1 MSGRCVVVGGAS
13 IGDPEPVRSRFMSG
27 DYFIYCDCGLRH
39 AGVLDRKPDL
49 IVGDF
54 DSYPDPRKGVS
65 PLSGELPE
73 VIALPREKDDTD
85 TAFAVKEGL
94 RRGFEEFVLVGAI
107 GERFDH
113 SLGNVQLLYML
124 DRLGKKA
131 VLLDDYSEIEVVS
144 DMATVSDEYPYFSL
158 LCISEKAE
166 GVTITGAKYGLDDA
180 GLDCDFPLGVSN
192 EPLPGKTA
200 EITVKKGRLLLVRVI
215 DKNRSV

>member
-1 MSGRCVVVGGAS
+1 MGRCVVIGGAD
-13 IGDPEPVRSRFMSG
+13 IADYDRIAGFLRADDFLIFCDSG
-27 DYFIYCDCGLRH
+27 LKHMDKLG
-39 AGVLDRKPDL
+39 RKADL